1 MHIVVYTNFYV
12 AAYPPSPGT
21 PGSCMTYRQLE
32 ATSGRQQ
39 GSRRRSSTPFTNEDV
54 RPLTKLPYYHAM
66 PTHPSP
72 ASNEPRRGSLACVG
86 LGMTLGSHL
95 TPLAR
100 SHIQQ
105 ADVVFA
111 GLSDGVVEL
120 WLQRMHPDVRSLQ
133 PYYREGKSRMKT
145 YREWVELMMV
155 EVRAGNRVCGVF
167 YGHPGIF
174 AWSPHKV
181 IETARAEGFQAH
193 MEPGISAED
202 CLYADLGI
210 DPGRYGCQHF
220 EASQLLFYE
229 RRIDNAG
236 YLVLWQ
242 VGLVGDRSL
251 GRFST
256 GPKYRELLVEL
267 LSRDYPLD
275 HEVIIYRGATLPI
288 EKPRIRR
295 TTLRELPHVTAA
307 GCACARRIRRCPS
320 PFTPTTSGMR
330 KATT

>member
-1 MHIVVYTNFYV
+1 M
-12 AAYPPSPGT
+12 PS
-21 PGSCMTYRQLE
+21 
-32 ATSGRQQ
+32 AT
-39 GSRRRSSTPFTNEDV
+39 
-54 RPLTKLPYYHAM
+54 LPSLHD
-66 PTHPSP
+66 TH
-72 ASNEPRRGSLACVG
+72 RGSLSCVG

-100 SHIQQ
+100 SHIEQ

-111 GLSDGVVEL
+111 ALSDHVVEL

-133 PYYREGKSRMKT
+133 PYYQEGKSRKKT
-145 YREWVELMMV
+145 YREWVAVMMAEL
-155 EVRAGNRVCGVF
+155 RAGKRVCGVF

-181 IETARAEGFQAH
+181 IEQARAEGYEAH

-229 RRIDNAG
+229 RRIDPAG

-242 VGLVGDRSL
+242 VGLTGDRSL
-251 GRFST
+251 GRRST
-256 GPKYRELLVEL
+256 GPAYRQLLVDL

-275 HEVIIYRGATLPI
+275 HEAIIYRGATLPI
-288 EKPRIRR
+288 ERPRVRR
-295 TTLRELPHVTAA
+295 VALRDLPHVPLSAEEMVVLPPA
-307 GCACARRIRRCPS
+307 LPLKLNIAIQAQLEALDEQER
-320 PFTPTTSGMR
+320 TSIV
-330 KATT
+330 A